1 MNLIATC
8 SRHMEEEACDEITEI
23 IQELGDES
31 PRIGKSSFSGIVWVD
46 TIIDPFAI
54 IAEIKKI
61 ILDEPWRMRYCHR
74 FIPIRQSIS
83 SSLENIIES
92 VRSQIKIMKDTDSY
106 RITIEKRGSDISS
119 KEIIDSV
126 AGIIPNKVSLE
137 SYDWN
142 VMIQIM
148 GGIAGVSIL
157 KDENVVSTLKLKRD
171 SME

>member
-8 SRHMEEEACDEITEI
+8 SRHLEEEACDEISEI
-23 IQELGDES
+23 IGELGDDS
-31 PRIGKSSFSGIVWVD
+31 PRIGKSSFSGIIWAE
-46 TIIDPFAI
+46 TSIDPFVAI
-54 IAEIKKI
+54 QNIKKM

-74 FIPIRQSIS
+74 FIPISHTTS
-83 SSLENIIES
+83 ATLENIVES
-92 VRSQIKIMKDTDSY
+92 VKNQLKVMKDSDTY

-119 KEIIDSV
+119 KELISSIAD
-126 AGIIPNKVSLE
+126 AIPNKVSLE

-148 GGIAGVSIL
+148 GGIVGVSIL
-157 KDENVVSTLKLKRD
+157 KEEDILSTLKIKRD